1 MVTNL
6 RWLWKQKCVYHFL
19 FIIEHL
25 NILCRKQAMKSF
37 MDFLPYKDKCCVN
50 CYVQIWRGL
59 QYHQVD
65 CVEMYYKRDLLQN
78 KGLKTFRITLKKN
91 NSILFIFFKE
101 GGSVRV
107 FGECVLF
114 SYSFCFSVACSTVFH
129 LFHFHLL
136 LNLTVLYKWLS
147 FSLASMF

>member
-6 RWLWKQKCVYHFL
+6 RWLWKQKFVYHFL

-91 NSILFIFFKE
+91 NSILFNFFLKKEEVLGYLVNVCCLVTAFVFQWHVQQFFIYFIFI
-101 GGSVRV
+101 
-107 FGECVLF
+107 
-114 SYSFCFSVACSTVFH
+114 Y
-129 LFHFHLL
+129 
-136 LNLTVLYKWLS
+136 Y
-147 FSLASMF
+147 